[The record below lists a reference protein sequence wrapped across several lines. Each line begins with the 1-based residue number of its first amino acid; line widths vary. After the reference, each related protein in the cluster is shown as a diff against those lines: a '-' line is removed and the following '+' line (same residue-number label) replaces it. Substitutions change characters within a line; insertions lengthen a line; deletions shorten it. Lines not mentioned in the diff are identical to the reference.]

1 MTPLLALAPGMPMRT
16 TTELEHAECAMGL
29 NLKIQTRE
37 RLADVLD
44 AAAHAK
50 TATENPAGTCR
61 LPG

>member
-1 MTPLLALAPGMPMRT
+1 MIPLLAPGMPVRT
-16 TTELEHAECAMGL
+16 TTELEYAECAMGL
-29 NLKIQTRE
+29 NLIIRTQE
-37 RLADVLD
+37 RLADVLN